1 MTNNTAPAQSLEST
15 ESERTSEL
23 QVAILGSPTGLQVTR
38 HESGELL
45 ASWNAPDS
53 GHAPT
58 GYTVQWKESG
68 DDWADRNEVSEAVVT
83 GTSHIVAGLTDGT
96 EYAVRVIANG
106 DGANSDP
113 SGEVA
118 ATPAE
123 TTPPELSSAAVDGV
137 ALTLTFDEAL
147 DTGDAAD
154 RSAFTV
160 TVAGSGRG
168 VDTVA
173 VSGSAVTLTLVT
185 AVAAGDAVTVDYTTP
200 TDESAARL
208 QDMAGNAAA
217 SFSGQSVT
225 NDTQE
230 ADPLTAS
237 VSGVPASHDG
247 SASFTF
253 ELRFSEEPADGF
265 SYKTLR
271 DNAFTVTGGEVVKV
285 RRLEKGKNLRW
296 EIHVAPDGDGAVT
309 ARLPVTTDCAATGAV
324 CTGDGRMLSRQVGLE
339 VPGARESD
347 ARTPVTAPVQVQG
360 QELPPLTASVSEEP
374 ASHDGSASFTF
385 ELRFSETPRKG
396 FSYSILQDHALTV
409 TAGEVT
415 KVRRLEKG
423 KNVRWEIHVT
433 PYGDG
438 TVTIV
443 LPATTDCTAEGA
455 ICTQDLRPLSDRV
468 EITVPG
474 PGG

>member
-1 MTNNTAPAQSLEST
+1 M
-15 ESERTSEL
+15 
-23 QVAILGSPTGLQVTR
+23 
-38 HESGELL
+38 
-45 ASWNAPDS
+45 
-53 GHAPT
+53 
-58 GYTVQWKESG
+58 
-68 DDWADRNEVSEAVVT
+68 
-83 GTSHIVAGLTDGT
+83 
-96 EYAVRVIANG
+96 
-106 DGANSDP
+106 
-113 SGEVA
+113 
-118 ATPAE
+118 
-123 TTPPELSSAAVDGV
+123 DGV